1 MERTIVAVAV
11 FAVFVGCVLAV
22 SGALAAEEPNAPPM
36 KDVPKDMRTYYLAL
50 LVAGPKFSPDSPE
63 RAALL
68 GKHLAFI
75 RKMIAEKKLR
85 LAGPFADE
93 GKYRG
98 IAVVAASSPEE
109 AKAWME
115 QDPAVQAGFFDQ
127 EIHRAMLPSLDTLRI
142 RY

>member
-1 MERTIVAVAV
+1 MKRTILAVAISI
-11 FAVFVGCVLAV
+11 GCVLVV
-22 SGALAAEEPNAPPM
+22 SGVWAAEQPSAPPM
-36 KDVPKDMRTYYLAL
+36 KDVPKDMRTYYLAF
-50 LVAGPKFSPDSPE
+50 LVAGPKFSPDSTE

-68 GKHLAFI
+68 GKHLGFI
-75 RKMIAEKKLR
+75 RKMISEKKLR
-85 LAGPFADE
+85 LAGPFADD
-93 GKYRG
+93 GKYLG

-115 QDPAVQAGFFDQ
+115 QDPAVQAGFFDH